1 MMKYC
6 TIIIFFWF
14 SVIKAQ
20 SMEYAYVADF
30 GAKGDGKTDDT
41 QAIQKAINS
50 GKPVKLGAGVYRV
63 STLVL
68 PYKFKGLSI
77 DGVGYNHWNS
87 DSGTVL
93 KAIGKGAIFQPEN
106 GCDWVKIANLRLEGN
121 HISEV
126 GFNGVFGGG
135 IIFDNIGVY
144 HFTKVGILSR
154 QGLLRINNSFIA
166 NNSIGVELYSDSTIS
181 NTEITGGE
189 IGLKVVAGG
198 NRINN
203 LWLNAS
209 SKNLL
214 VLEPLNEKTGHQNTS
229 LVNLYLGEVQKSKD
243 GQGNQILI
251 KGNAVKRVQQVQISN
266 SFLVHATPTQAPN
279 RFFYIENADEII
291 INGLNVLGQHTYS
304 QGENYTTNFVKG
316 INAHH
321 IKIVNNIVKGIN
333 GAAIEID
340 EKSYDWTISGN
351 DFIDIAGTGN
361 DAVIAM
367 KQGGN
372 RAIITGNRFI
382 DYRNNKNVFAL
393 KLGDDDASIQFR
405 DNFIH
410 YPSRVIMSKGKVK
423 DIELKN
429 NFR

>member
-214 VLEPLNEKTGHQNTS
+214 VLEPLNEK
-229 LVNLYLGEVQKSKD
+229 
-243 GQGNQILI
+243 
-251 KGNAVKRVQQVQISN
+251 QV
-266 SFLVHATPTQAPN
+266 
-279 RFFYIENADEII
+279 
-291 INGLNVLGQHTYS
+291 
-304 QGENYTTNFVKG
+304 
-316 INAHH
+316 
-321 IKIVNNIVKGIN
+321 IKI
-333 GAAIEID
+333 
-340 EKSYDWTISGN
+340 
-351 DFIDIAGTGN
+351 
-361 DAVIAM
+361 
-367 KQGGN
+367 
-372 RAIITGNRFI
+372 
-382 DYRNNKNVFAL
+382 L
-393 KLGDDDASIQFR
+393 
-405 DNFIH
+405 H
-410 YPSRVIMSKGKVK
+410 
-423 DIELKN
+423 
-429 NFR
+429 